1 MSHNRITSLGGL
13 NQLTNS
19 HVLAELDLRDNR
31 IADLQELNGL
41 DDIVLSTLRT
51 LQLRD
56 ASSSSKSSV
65 SVRQVRPEGNV
76 VCKRKGYVAA
86 VRRLAPNITSLDGTT
101 MEMAEQREEEEK
113 VEEVEQ
119 VEQEEL
125 QQQEEVVQQEEMET
139 TTSGRRRMRRRRRGV
154 PDDEEKYNDDQEEDP
169 GNDGASRQE
178 VLRLMPSNGNSSNSN
193 NNSSNP
199 YGSRRTEVATPAID
213 RAKKMRAL
221 QLKKEREAKGKDK
234 RRRPTST
241 QASAAQHLPRGKG
254 GKGRKGGKGGKGGK
268 VEKRGG
274 QEVLPLASSSMSVLE
289 QSKLKREKVRDEVK
303 TYHEKIYRLSSALD
317 KAKQKN
323 RSLQQQLPTED
334 ERHKLASKIESLA
347 RTTEES
353 VTKSVHAEEQLLELR
368 ATLQEKSVEILTN
381 VKKLKKLK
389 ELLERNVMLESKLKE
404 KSESDEAER
413 LAHVESAVR
422 TALKESE
429 SQRTIMAQE
438 EYTAMTSSL
447 KMELMREKETR
458 ERVENENQRIST
470 ELVRKE
476 TERLDLEKTMEEME
490 VMTEARVQDVQ
501 SDGTRRTQELKTSLR
516 SLEQQMLLKEQQVMR
531 LREENEK
538 NLKKLSSFEEKK
550 KHVLLL
556 ESDLQTLR
564 TTSKSNLEME
574 QRRNASEMSD
584 LHSEY
589 EEKRRVYEKEMEEK
603 LEGAMKTSKL
613 FIEEKKKL
621 KKRVEELVT
630 STNDGQS
637 NFDTL
642 KHAFEEVSQER
653 SQLRTALASATD
665 VVRRQKEVLR
675 RQASENVTNKRT
687 LETRKKNYERET
699 MEKVKEKEM
708 IERKWKEAMAGVTEG
723 ARVAREELEITM
735 QSLTEE
741 HRRALERVQ
750 REQEQSKIHTKKTMM
765 ELREKMEMERKNN
778 IILKKR
784 EEDNVSG
791 MKEKEMWEKERE
803 RWEKEHKE
811 GSVALKVKERQ
822 LEDTTDTILELK
834 KKVKQEEERRRDAED
849 RVERYSE
856 YKHDLRRMEE
866 ERDDLQ
872 QEFEEF
878 EMKAKERK
886 TSFAAIREHLEAIIE
901 EQVSL
906 VLFCG

>member
-19 HVLAELDLRDNR
+19 HVLADLDLRDNR

-65 SVRQVRPEGNV
+65 SVRQGRPEGNV

-101 MEMAEQREEEEK
+101 MEMAEQREKEQEMEV
-113 VEEVEQ
+113 VEEVQ
-119 VEQEEL
+119 QEDL
-125 QQQEEVVQQEEMET
+125 QQQEEEEEVQQEEMEM
-139 TTSGRRRMRRRRRGV
+139 TTSGRRSMRRRRRGV
-154 PDDEEKYNDDQEEDP
+154 PADEEKYNDDREEDP
-169 GNDGASRQE
+169 GNDGASRQD
-178 VLRLMPSNGNSSNSN
+178 VLRLMPSNGSTS
-193 NNSSNP
+193 NSSNP

-221 QLKKEREAKGKDK
+221 QLKKEREAKGKEK

-241 QASAAQHLPRGKG
+241 QAIAAQHLPRGKG
-254 GKGRKGGKGGKGGK
+254 GKGRKGRKGGKGGKGGK
-268 VEKRGG
+268 VERRGG
-274 QEVLPLASSSMSVLE
+274 QEVLPLAASSMSVLE

-303 TYHEKIYRLSSALD
+303 MYHEKIYRLSSALD

-334 ERHKLASKIESLA
+334 ERHKLASKMESLA

-381 VKKLKKLK
+381 IKKLN
-389 ELLERNVMLESKLKE
+389 ELSERNVMLESKLTE

-429 SQRTIMAQE
+429 SQRTIMVQE

-490 VMTEARVQDVQ
+490 VMTEARVQDVK
-501 SDGTRRTQELKTSLR
+501 SDGTKRTQELQTSLR

-538 NLKKLSSFEEKK
+538 NLKKLSSFAEEKN
-550 KHVLLL
+550 HVLLL

-584 LHSEY
+584 LRSEY
-589 EEKRRVYEKEMEEK
+589 EEKRRVYEKQMEEK

-613 FIEEKKKL
+613 FIEEKKQL

-723 ARVAREELEITM
+723 ARVAREELEITI

-750 REQEQSKIHTKKTMM
+750 REQEQSKFHTKKTMM

-784 EEDNVSG
+784 EEDNVSA

-834 KKVKQEEERRRDAED
+834 KKVKKEEERRRDAEN

-878 EMKAKERK
+878 EIKARERK

-906 VLFCG
+906 VVFCR

>member
-1 MSHNRITSLGGL
+1 MG
-13 NQLTNS
+13 
-19 HVLAELDLRDNR
+19 
-31 IADLQELNGL
+31 
-41 DDIVLSTLRT
+41 
-51 LQLRD
+51 
-56 ASSSSKSSV
+56 
-65 SVRQVRPEGNV
+65 
-76 VCKRKGYVAA
+76 
-86 VRRLAPNITSLDGTT
+86 
-101 MEMAEQREEEEK
+101 
-113 VEEVEQ
+113 
-119 VEQEEL
+119 
-125 QQQEEVVQQEEMET
+125 
-139 TTSGRRRMRRRRRGV
+139 
-154 PDDEEKYNDDQEEDP
+154 
-169 GNDGASRQE
+169 
-178 VLRLMPSNGNSSNSN
+178 
-193 NNSSNP
+193 
-199 YGSRRTEVATPAID
+199 
-213 RAKKMRAL
+213 
-221 QLKKEREAKGKDK
+221 
-234 RRRPTST
+234 
-241 QASAAQHLPRGKG
+241 
-254 GKGRKGGKGGKGGK
+254 
-268 VEKRGG
+268 
-274 QEVLPLASSSMSVLE
+274 
-289 QSKLKREKVRDEVK
+289 
-303 TYHEKIYRLSSALD
+303 
-317 KAKQKN
+317 
-323 RSLQQQLPTED
+323 
-334 ERHKLASKIESLA
+334 
-347 RTTEES
+347 
-353 VTKSVHAEEQLLELR
+353 
-368 ATLQEKSVEILTN
+368 
-381 VKKLKKLK
+381 
-389 ELLERNVMLESKLKE
+389 
-404 KSESDEAER
+404 
-413 LAHVESAVR
+413 
-422 TALKESE
+422 
-429 SQRTIMAQE
+429 
-438 EYTAMTSSL
+438 
-447 KMELMREKETR
+447 
-458 ERVENENQRIST
+458 RVENENQRIST

-687 LETRKKNYERET
+687 LEKKKNYERET

-778 IILKKR
+778 IILKK
-784 EEDNVSG
+784 
-791 MKEKEMWEKERE
+791 
-803 RWEKEHKE
+803 
-811 GSVALKVKERQ
+811 
-822 LEDTTDTILELK
+822 
-834 KKVKQEEERRRDAED
+834 
-849 RVERYSE
+849 
-856 YKHDLRRMEE
+856 
-866 ERDDLQ
+866 
-872 QEFEEF
+872 
-878 EMKAKERK
+878 
-886 TSFAAIREHLEAIIE
+886 
-901 EQVSL
+901 
-906 VLFCG
+906 

>member
-65 SVRQVRPEGNV
+65 SVRQGRSEGNV

-101 MEMAEQREEEEK
+101 MEMAEQREKEEEME
-113 VEEVEQ
+113 VAEEVQ
-119 VEQEEL
+119 QEDL
-125 QQQEEVVQQEEMET
+125 QQQEEEVQQEEMEM

-154 PDDEEKYNDDQEEDP
+154 PADEEKYNDDREEDP
-169 GNDGASRQE
+169 GNDGASRQD
-178 VLRLMPSNGNSSNSN
+178 VLRLMPSNGSSS
-193 NNSSNP
+193 NSSNP

-221 QLKKEREAKGKDK
+221 QLKKEREAKGKEK

-241 QASAAQHLPRGKG
+241 QASAAQHLPRG
-254 GKGRKGGKGGKGGK
+254 GKGGKGGK
-268 VEKRGG
+268 VERRGG
-274 QEVLPLASSSMSVLE
+274 QKVLPLASSSMSVLE

-303 TYHEKIYRLSSALD
+303 MYHEKIYRLSSALD

-381 VKKLKKLK
+381 VKKLN
-389 ELLERNVMLESKLKE
+389 ELSERNIMLESKLTE

-429 SQRTIMAQE
+429 SQRTIMVQE

-501 SDGTRRTQELKTSLR
+501 SDGTKRTQELQTSLR

-538 NLKKLSSFEEKK
+538 NLKKLSSFVEEK

-564 TTSKSNLEME
+564 TTSKSNLDME

-584 LHSEY
+584 LRSEY
-589 EEKRRVYEKEMEEK
+589 EEKRRVYEKQMEEK

-613 FIEEKKKL
+613 FIEEKKQL

-723 ARVAREELEITM
+723 ARVAREELEITI

-750 REQEQSKIHTKKTMM
+750 REQEQSKFHTKKTMM

-834 KKVKQEEERRRDAED
+834 KKVKKEEERRRDAEN

-878 EMKAKERK
+878 EIKAKERK

-906 VLFCG
+906 VVFCR